1 MSSSSDLT
9 SLSFM
14 GKIHKAQTQD
24 LIDLQDP
31 VC

>member
-1 MSSSSDLT
+1 MSSSSGLA

-14 GKIHKAQTQD
+14 DKIQKAQTQD

-31 VC
+31 VH